1 MSLGYDGSEILF
13 TELLEYVILY
23 FLVCL
28 SCHVCCSTN
37 PATVGQAAQPIM
49 AVKQRYNDL
58 LKSEGDKRLYRGL
71 ILENGMKVLLVSDDT
86 TDKSAACIDI
96 AVGKL

>member
-1 MSLGYDGSEILF
+1 
-13 TELLEYVILY
+13 
-23 FLVCL
+23 
-28 SCHVCCSTN
+28 
-37 PATVGQAAQPIM
+37 M
-49 AVKQRYNDL
+49 AVKQRYDDL

-96 AVGKL
+96 AVGKFKGSL